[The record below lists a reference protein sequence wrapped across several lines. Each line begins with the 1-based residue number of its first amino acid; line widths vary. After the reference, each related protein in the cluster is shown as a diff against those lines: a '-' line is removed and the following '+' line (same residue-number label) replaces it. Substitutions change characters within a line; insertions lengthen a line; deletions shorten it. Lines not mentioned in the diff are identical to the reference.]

1 MAEEGGQIEDQ
12 LDKLQLEKLDHLNI
26 VLIGHVDA
34 GKSTTGGQIL
44 ISTGVIDKRTAEK
57 CRQEAK
63 EKNHEGWWISYV
75 LDQNPD
81 ERDKGKTIEVG
92 RGSFQT
98 KNKKFTLLD
107 APGHKGFVPEMIAG
121 ACQADVAVLVISARK
136 GEFETGFERGGQT
149 REHAMLAKTAGV
161 RHLAVLINKM
171 DDPTVEW
178 AEDRFKE
185 CRDKL
190 LPFLKKQCGFKD
202 KEIFFIPASSFT
214 GAFIKDPAPDKCP
227 WYQGPSLLDHL
238 DSLPNFNVV
247 DENSALIMPITGKHK
262 DMGTIVTGKIES
274 GLVTVG
280 SKLVIM
286 PNKTPVEAVALFQED
301 KEVASLQCGDNG
313 RIKLKGVEEE
323 DVSCGM
329 VLCDA
334 DKPCRAARAFDAQL
348 YIMEMKSI
356 ICPGYTA
363 VLHIHAA
370 TEEVKMTKI
379 HYLIDKKTGEK
390 TRTRFAKTDQLV
402 AVRLE
407 CLGKSVCA
415 DKFTELEGRLSRFT
429 LRDEGKTVAMGKVL
443 QIVE

>member
-1 MAEEGGQIEDQ
+1 MTEEGTETQEERQ
-12 LDKLQLEKLDHLNI
+12 KLEHLNI

-63 EKNHEGWWISYV
+63 EKNHEGWWLSYV
-75 LDQNPD
+75 LDLNPD
-81 ERDKGKTIEVG
+81 ERDKGKTIETG
-92 RGSFQT
+92 RGTFQT
-98 KNKKFTLLD
+98 KNKNFTLLD
-107 APGHKGFVPEMIAG
+107 APGHKGFIPEMITG
-121 ACQADVAVLVISARK
+121 ASQADVAVLVISARK

-161 RHLAVLINKM
+161 RHLVVLVNKM

-178 AEDRFKE
+178 SEERFKE
-185 CRDKL
+185 CKDKL

-214 GAFIKDPAPDKCP
+214 GAYIKDAAPDQCP

-238 DSLPNFNVV
+238 DSLPNLNIV
-247 DENSALIMPITGKHK
+247 DESSAFIMPITGKHK
-262 DMGTIVTGKIES
+262 DMGTIITGKIES

-280 SKLVIM
+280 AKLVIM
-286 PNKTPVEAVALFQED
+286 PNKIPVEAVALFTED
-301 KEVASLQCGDNG
+301 NEVKSLQCGDNG

-329 VLCDA
+329 VLCDS

-348 YIMEMKSI
+348 YILETKSI
-356 ICPGYTA
+356 ICPGYSA
-363 VLHIHAA
+363 VLHVHAA

-379 HYLIDKKTGEK
+379 HYLIDKKTGDK
-390 TRTRFAKTDQLV
+390 TKTRFAKTDQLV

-407 CLGKSVCA
+407 CLGKNVCV
-415 DKFTELEGRLSRFT
+415 DKYTEFDGRLSRFT

-443 QIVE
+443 QIFE